1 MVNDAPADIAR
12 MATVPIIDIAG
23 YGSGARAEQKAVVDA
38 VDAACRAVGFFVV
51 TGHGVP
57 EDVIDRA
64 DRASRALFDLSQ
76 AEKLRHRP
84 SDPSVF
90 RGYVA
95 LGTVAAA
102 YSLDDRKSVA
112 DYRESF
118 TMSRERIDWS
128 DPYYAA
134 PLGRR
139 VFQPNIWPDAV
150 PEYREAW
157 TAYYDEM
164 EKLARTILAIFE
176 EALGLPRD
184 WFWARS
190 DKHMSTMA
198 AMNYP
203 DQASEPVPGQLRCGA
218 HTDFGAITLLR
229 AEANPGGL
237 EVLTRD
243 GAWEVVPIAPNSYIV
258 NIGDLMKRWTN
269 DLWESSYHRVVNPP
283 RAFALGSRRQSL
295 VYFFHP
301 NYDTVIERL
310 PTRLDEEAKYPPT
323 TVREHLMSKIS
334 KMRDVAKK
342 PDEMAETR

>member
-1 MVNDAPADIAR
+1 MVHEAPAEIAR
-12 MATVPIIDIAG
+12 VATVPIIDIAG
-23 YGSGARAEQKAVVDA
+23 YRSGTRAEQKAIVDA

-57 EDVIDRA
+57 EEVIDRV
-64 DRASRALFDLSQ
+64 DRISRALFDLPQ
-76 AEKLRHRP
+76 AEKLRLRP

-102 YSLDDRKSVA
+102 YSLDDRASVA

-139 VFQPNIWPDAV
+139 VFQPNIWPDTV
-150 PEYREAW
+150 PGYREAW
-157 TAYYDEM
+157 VAYYDEM

-190 DKHMSTMA
+190 DKHMTTMA
-198 AMNYP
+198 VMNYP
-203 DQASEPVPGQLRCGA
+203 EQAREPVPGQLRCGA

-237 EVLTRD
+237 EVLTKD
-243 GAWEVVPIAPNSYIV
+243 GVWEVVPIAPNSYIV

-283 RAFALGSRRQSL
+283 RQFALGSRRQSL

-310 PTRLDEEAKYPPT
+310 PTRLNEEAKYPPT

-342 PDEMAETR
+342 PDAMAETR